1 MKSIKKVA
9 FVGSALIASGILL
22 ASFTNDNGGDKNKK
36 YQIIHHADGEMI
48 EYDTVIPMSSSY
60 TPEQFLADKGIS
72 SENVEIIEIPS
83 LSGLNEEVREF
94 RTIVREFELDHDNL
108 SERIELNVEVDEDG
122 NMTTK
127 KTVNGVEV
135 ELTEEELKDIESNH
149 RKHGEHR
156 THPKMMKMR
165 FDDHEMGE
173 NDERIEINV
182 EIDDDGNKTIT
193 KTVNGQQ
200 VEMKEEELDNI
211 HITEMMNGDDINI
224 FIDGDFPE
232 GLEDEMKELK
242 IELEKLMEE
251 GGEDMKVI
259 TRRIEMNSDHDDNF
273 EWSSEDKGH
282 RVMFMSSDEKE
293 DFTIVLV
300 TEDYD
305 EEASGN
311 AKMRVHNSTE
321 EMDVYPNPNDGTF
334 KIRYESNENK
344 KTTITVNDATG
355 KQVFQEKLGKF
366 SGKYEKE
373 LDLSEFGPGMY
384 TITIQ
389 NGDNKEVNKVMI
401 K

>member
-9 FVGSALIASGILL
+9 FVGGALIASGLLL

-48 EYDTVIPMSSSY
+48 EYDTVIPMSSTY

-83 LSGLNEEVREF
+83 LSGLNEEMREF
-94 RTIVREFELDHDNL
+94 RTIVREFELDVDNL
-108 SERIELNVEVDEDG
+108 SERIELKVEVDEDG

-156 THPKMMKMR
+156 KHPKMIKMH

-173 NDERIEINV
+173 NDERIEIRV
-182 EIDDDGNKTIT
+182 EVDEDGNKTIT
-193 KTVNGQQ
+193 KTVNGEQ
-200 VEMKEEELDNI
+200 VEMTEEELDNI

-259 TRRIEMNSDHDDNF
+259 TRRIEMHSDHDDNF

-305 EEASGN
+305 EKTSGN
-311 AKMRVHNSTE
+311 SKMRVHHSTE

-334 KIRYESNENK
+334 KIRYESTENK

-355 KQVFQEKLGKF
+355 KEVFQEKLGKF

-373 LDLSEFGPGMY
+373 LDLRKFGPGMY

>member
-9 FVGSALIASGILL
+9 FVGGALIASGLLL

-48 EYDTVIPMSSSY
+48 EYDTVIPMSSTY

-83 LSGLNEEVREF
+83 LSGLNEEIREF
-94 RTIVREFELDHDNL
+94 RTIVREFELDVDNL
-108 SERIELNVEVDEDG
+108 SERIELKVEVDEDG

-135 ELTEEELKDIESNH
+135 ELTEKELKDIESNH

-156 THPKMMKMR
+156 KHPKMIKMH

-173 NDERIEINV
+173 NDERIEIHV
-182 EIDDDGNKTIT
+182 QVDEDGNKTIT
-193 KTVNGQQ
+193 KTVNGEQ
-200 VEMKEEELDNI
+200 VEMTEEELDNI

-224 FIDGDFPE
+224 FIDGNFPE

-259 TRRIEMNSDHDDNF
+259 TRRIEMHSDHDDNF

-305 EEASGN
+305 EETSGN
-311 AKMRVHNSTE
+311 SKMRVHHSTE

-334 KIRYESNENK
+334 KIRYESTENK

-355 KQVFQEKLGKF
+355 KEVFQEKLGKF

-373 LDLSEFGPGMY
+373 LDLRKFGPGMY